1 MLGARLTLKTK
12 ISHILNLK
20 RAIVAVAL
28 LAGVATSFLLV
39 DNRQQSPDSD
49 AVHGHSEFITVA
61 HLPLEGQR
69 VYALILQGGPFKFD
83 KDGTVFGNR
92 ERLLPANTRGFYKEY
107 TVTTPG
113 VTHRGARRL
122 VCGGK
127 QVVSLLCYYT
137 NDHYASFR
145 LVVSE

>member
-1 MLGARLTLKTK
+1 MLSARLPLKTK
-12 ISHILNLK
+12 ISHILNFK
-20 RAIVAVAL
+20 RAIVAAVL
-28 LAGVATSFLLV
+28 LAGVAVSLLLV
-39 DNRQQSPDSD
+39 DSRQQSPDTDTVQS
-49 AVHGHSEFITVA
+49 HGDFITVSQ
-61 HLPLEGQR
+61 LPLEGQR

-113 VTHRGARRL
+113 VAHRGARRL

-137 NDHYASFR
+137 NNHYASFR